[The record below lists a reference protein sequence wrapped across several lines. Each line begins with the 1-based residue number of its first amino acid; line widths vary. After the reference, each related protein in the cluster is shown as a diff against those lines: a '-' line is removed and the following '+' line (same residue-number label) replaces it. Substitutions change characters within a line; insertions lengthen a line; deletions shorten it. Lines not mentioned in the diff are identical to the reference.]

1 MDIEQQSRS
10 RIALR
15 LGFFYGWLM
24 LAVTTVTQVCTS
36 PGQTY
41 GVSAFNNSFRGSLGL
56 SDTSLTGAYM
66 LGTLLASLPM
76 TYVGAMFDRY
86 GGRRTLSGVVFLFG
100 LTCIATSRV
109 SGLVTLFLAFLFLRM
124 CGQGAMGLIA
134 TNTDAMWFHRRL
146 GTAVGIKRVVG
157 SLLMGAI
164 PPLHIWLIGMFGWR
178 NAYAILGLSV
188 WVIMGFTLLVLF
200 RDRPESIGL
209 LPDGASPE
217 EKKRENF
224 TEHLEETDFAVSQAL
239 RTRAYWIMAM
249 ASSLWS
255 MIGTGITFN
264 LQPIFIEHGFVVEN
278 AATWYTIS
286 SVASAV
292 TFLISGVLA
301 DRVRLNFLLSFALI
315 SLVSGILLLIHFQS
329 IIIGYASAIALGIGH
344 SFFFTILATLY
355 VRFYGRTHLGKI
367 RGTMTTILVASSA
380 LGPFVMG
387 FLNDQFGGY
396 GVSLWVFA
404 GIVTPMIF
412 LALLATPPKTLYQIS
427 GGVNK
432 RK

>member
-1 MDIEQQSRS
+1 MNKERGSLDPIASRF
-10 RIALR
+10 
-15 LGFFYGWLM
+15 GFFYGWVM
-24 LAVTTVTQVCTS
+24 LAITTVTQICTS

-41 GVSAFNNSFRGSLGL
+41 GISAFNNSFRESLGL

-86 GGRRTLSGVVFLFG
+86 GARRTLSGIVFVFG

-134 TNTDAMWFHRRL
+134 TNTDAMWFRRRL

-157 SLLMGAI
+157 SLLMGTI
-164 PPLHIWLIGMFGWR
+164 PPLHIWLIGIFGWR

-188 WVIMGFTLLVLF
+188 WIIMGCALLILF

-209 LPDGASPE
+209 LPDGASPGE
-217 EKKRENF
+217 ENRENSANAVEQIDF
-224 TEHLEETDFAVSQAL
+224 TVNQAL
-239 RTRAYWIMAM
+239 RTRAYWVMAI

-264 LQPIFIEHGFVVEN
+264 LQPIFMEHGFTVEN
-278 AATWYTIS
+278 AAMWFTIS
-286 SVASAV
+286 SVASAI
-292 TFLISGVLA
+292 TFLISGILA
-301 DRVRLNFLLSFALI
+301 DRVRLNFLLSFGLI
-315 SLVSGILLLIHFQS
+315 GLISGILLLIYFPS
-329 IIIGYASAIALGIGH
+329 VLVGYASAVALGIGH

-404 GIVTPMIF
+404 AVVAPMIF
-412 LALLATPPKTLYQIS
+412 LAFLATPPKTPYQVDS
-427 GGVNK
+427 QMG
-432 RK
+432 

>member
-1 MDIEQQSRS
+1 MDKERGSLDSITSRF
-10 RIALR
+10 
-15 LGFFYGWLM
+15 GFFYGWVM
-24 LAVTTVTQVCTS
+24 LAVTTVTQICTS

-41 GVSAFNNSFRGSLGL
+41 GVSTFNSSFRGSLGL

-66 LGTLLASLPM
+66 LGTLVASIPM

-86 GGRRTLSGVVFLFG
+86 GGRRTLTGVVFVFG

-109 SGLVTLFLAFLFLRM
+109 SGLFTLFLAFLFLRM

-146 GTAVGIKRVVG
+146 GTAVGIKRVAG
-157 SLLMGAI
+157 ALLMGAI
-164 PPLHIWLIGMFGWR
+164 PPIYIWLIGVFGWR
-178 NAYAILGLSV
+178 NAYAILGLSI
-188 WVIMGFTLLVLF
+188 WVTMGSILLILF
-200 RDRPESIGL
+200 RDRPGSIGL
-209 LPDGASPE
+209 LPDGASSE
-217 EKKRENF
+217 EKNHENS
-224 TEHLEETDFAVSQAL
+224 TNEPEETDFTVSQAL

-264 LQPIFIEHGFVVEN
+264 LQPIFMEHGFTVEN
-278 AATWYTIS
+278 AAMWFTIS
-286 SVASAV
+286 SGASAV
-292 TFLISGVLA
+292 TFLISGILA

-315 SLVSGILLLIHFQS
+315 AMMSGILLLIYFPS
-329 IIIGYASAIALGIGH
+329 VLVGYASAAAMGIGQ

-355 VRFYGRTHLGKI
+355 VRFYGRKHLGKI

-387 FLNDQFGGY
+387 FLNDQFSGY
-396 GVSLWVFA
+396 GISLWLFA
-404 GIVTPMIF
+404 VVVLPMVF
-412 LALLATPPKTLYQIS
+412 LAFLATPPKTPYQAGIQMD
-427 GGVNK
+427 
-432 RK
+432 

>member
-1 MDIEQQSRS
+1 MDKEPGSLDPIASRF
-10 RIALR
+10 
-15 LGFFYGWLM
+15 GFFYGWVM
-24 LAVTTVTQVCTS
+24 LTVTTVTQICTS

-41 GVSAFNNSFRGSLGL
+41 GVSAFNSSFRESLGL

-86 GGRRTLSGVVFLFG
+86 GGRRTLSGIVFVFG

-124 CGQGAMGLIA
+124 CGQGAIGLVA

-146 GTAVGIKRVVG
+146 GTATGIKRVVG
-157 SLLMGAI
+157 ALLMGAI
-164 PPLHIWLIGMFGWR
+164 PPLYIWMIGMFGWR
-178 NAYAILGLSV
+178 NAYVILGLSV
-188 WVIMGFTLLVLF
+188 WVIMGFILLTLF

-209 LPDGASPE
+209 LPDGVSPE
-217 EKKRENF
+217 KKNRENPTNEPEEIGF
-224 TEHLEETDFAVSQAL
+224 TVGQAL
-239 RTRAYWIMAM
+239 RTRAYWIMAI

-255 MIGTGITFN
+255 MIGIGITFN
-264 LQPIFIEHGFVVEN
+264 LQPIFMEHGFTVEN
-278 AATWYTIS
+278 AATWFTIS
-286 SVASAV
+286 SGASAV
-292 TFLISGVLA
+292 TFLISGILA
-301 DRVRLNFLLSFALI
+301 DRVRLHFLLSLG
-315 SLVSGILLLIHFQS
+315 LMGLMSGILLLIYFPS
-329 IIIGYASAIALGIGH
+329 VLVGYASAIALGIGH

-367 RGTMTTILVASSA
+367 RGAMTTILVASSA
-380 LGPFVMG
+380 IGPFIMG

-404 GIVTPMIF
+404 IVVSPMIF
-412 LALLATPPKTLYQIS
+412 LALLATPPKAQHQVS
-427 GGVNK
+427 SQMN
-432 RK
+432 